1 MVDLDTLV
9 VGDTISFKSINPQ
22 DNVLWQGILTG
33 ICAYSVVQNMRTDL
47 VPYYRAVKK
56 LLPTMEPIEELTFFT
71 FKIYQDGKSS
81 TLIMAKVWIEPT
93 SVQKI
98 EINKMFDVRIYDL
111 DAANATTVLNLLTAN
126 GFKVG
131 LVES

>member
-1 MVDLDTLV
+1 
-9 VGDTISFKSINPQ
+9 
-22 DNVLWQGILTG
+22 
-33 ICAYSVVQNMRTDL
+33 
-47 VPYYRAVKK
+47 
-56 LLPTMEPIEELTFFT
+56 MEPIEELTFFT
-71 FKIYQDGKSS
+71 FKIYQDGQSR

-98 EINKMFDVRIYDL
+98 EINKRFDVRIYDL